1 MNYENKAIQNHH
13 TYDGVVGGNFGDL
26 MPGYVDFSTYPSL
39 APIPY
44 PAPIVSTTPRVLKI
58 TNHCKTCNAPIYG
71 YEFLLPN
78 EEPVVKFSCKCRFK

>member
-26 MPGYVDFSTYPSL
+26 MQGHMDFSTYPVLYAYGTVS
-39 APIPY
+39 
-44 PAPIVSTTPRVLKI
+44 PAPRVLKI